1 MKWWRWRV
9 TLPHSPACKAGAF
22 LVCHIPV
29 ACRPGAAPDLGGF
42 GDLPAQA
49 GARHVKWCGQ
59 PVTLRRL
66 NDGVV
71 ASWLL
76 DHGRLK
82 LKGAPSRDTPRHRR
96 SLLLSCGASKPSGLP
111 PSAGLYN
118 KERTPLR
125 ALVLVPAGI
134 SRRMF
139 RCFRHTS
146 PATICPYFHIEQR
159 PKPSVM

>member
-76 DHGRLK
+76 DHGRIRNWCP
-82 LKGAPSRDTPRHRR
+82 AAASRR
-96 SLLLSCGASKPSGLP
+96 PSGP
-111 PSAGLYN
+111 PLTAGLHN

-125 ALVLVPAGI
+125 ALV
-134 SRRMF
+134 SRTR
-139 RCFRHTS
+139 R
-146 PATICPYFHIEQR
+146 YFTADV
-159 PKPSVM
+159 SVFQAHLPCDHLPIFSYRTKA

>member
-111 PSAGLYN
+111 PSAGLHN

-125 ALVLVPAGI
+125 ALLFSYPQVFHGG
-134 SRRMF
+134 
-139 RCFRHTS
+139 CFGVSGT
-146 PATICPYFHIEQR
+146 PPLR
-159 PKPSVM
+159 PFAYIFI

>member
-1 MKWWRWRV
+1 MNWWRWRV
-9 TLPHSPACKAGAF
+9 TLPHNAACKAGAF

-42 GDLPAQA
+42 GDLPVQA
-49 GARHVKWCGQ
+49 GTRHNCGIKWCGQ

-76 DHGRLK
+76 DHGRSK

-111 PSAGLYN
+111 SSTGLHN

-125 ALVLVPAGI
+125 ALV
-134 SRRMF
+134 SRTR
-139 RCFRHTS
+139 R
-146 PATICPYFHIEQR
+146 YFTADV
-159 PKPSVM
+159 SVFQAHLPCDHLPIFSYRTKA